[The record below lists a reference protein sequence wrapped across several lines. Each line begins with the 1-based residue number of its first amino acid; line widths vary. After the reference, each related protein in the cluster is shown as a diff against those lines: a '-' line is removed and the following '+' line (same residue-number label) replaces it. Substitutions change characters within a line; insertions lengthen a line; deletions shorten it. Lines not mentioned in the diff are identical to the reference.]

1 MQNEEVY
8 GIKET
13 EEVLNF
19 GFDLL
24 EAIIKSLED
33 KKFSIV
39 TDAPRFVPVIFSAA
53 KAFAGVE
60 MVKAEL
66 MDLTEEEQN
75 KLVAE
80 LKKRF
85 DLQNDSV
92 ELLIE
97 DVIDHVFLTIKLA
110 RRFASIKK

>member
-1 MQNEEVY
+1 MSNEVL

-13 EEVLNF
+13 KEVLNF

-24 EAIIKSLED
+24 EAIIKSLDD

-53 KAFAGVE
+53 KAFAGIE
-60 MVKAEL
+60 LVKAEL
-66 MDLTEEEQN
+66 QDLTDEEMN
-75 KLVAE
+75 DLIDE

-85 DLQNDSV
+85 DLKNDAV
-92 ELLIE
+92 ELLVE
-97 DVIDHVFLTIKLA
+97 DVEW
-110 RRFASIKK
+110 

>member
-1 MQNEEVY
+1 MSNEVL

-13 EEVLNF
+13 TEVLNF

-53 KAFAGVE
+53 KAFSGIE
-60 MVKAEL
+60 LVKEEL
-66 MDLTEEEQN
+66 KDITEEEQQE
-75 KLVAE
+75 LIAE

-85 DLQNDSV
+85 DLKNDNV
-92 ELLIE
+92 EILIE
-97 DVIDHVFLTIKLA
+97 DVLDHVFLTVKLA
-110 RRFASIKK
+110 KRFSALK

>member
-1 MQNEEVY
+1 MSNKVL

-13 EEVLNF
+13 TEVLNF

-53 KAFAGVE
+53 KAFSGIE
-60 MVKAEL
+60 LVKEEL
-66 MDLTEEEQN
+66 KDITEEEQQE
-75 KLVAE
+75 LITE

-85 DLQNDSV
+85 DLKNDNV
-92 ELLIE
+92 EILIE
-97 DVIDHVFLTIKLA
+97 DVLDHVFLTVKLA
-110 RRFASIKK
+110 KRFSALK